1 MDKKLNNLLDFS
13 DFIKN
18 WNPEQQ
24 KKTKRTEIG
33 LDIVKE
39 NVSDIENYRYLN
51 IEKLSDGLMIYLN
64 EEGKEESEDLTEQN
78 FYDLFDDVQ
87 GNSEYR
93 YFDDLGEAGLGLTS
107 APGITDGYYFDDDGN
122 LTDGDNTD
130 SEVYWFPNY
139 MVEDFTKTL
148 REKGKVFFVKAD

>member
-1 MDKKLNNLLDFS
+1 MDKKLNNLLNFS

-39 NVSDIENYRYLN
+39 GVSNIENYRYLN
-51 IEKLSDGLMIYLN
+51 IEKLPNGLMIHLN
-64 EEGKEESEDLTEQN
+64 DEGKEESEKLTEQN
-78 FYDLFDDVQ
+78 FYDLFEDVQ
-87 GNSEYR
+87 GNSEYK
-93 YFDDLGEAGLGLTS
+93 YFDDIGEAGFGLTS
-107 APGITDGYYFDDDGN
+107 APGITDGYYFDDDGD
-122 LTDGDNTD
+122 LTSGDHTD
-130 SEVYWFPNY
+130 AEVYWFPNY

-148 REKGKVFFVKAD
+148 IEEGKVFFVKAD